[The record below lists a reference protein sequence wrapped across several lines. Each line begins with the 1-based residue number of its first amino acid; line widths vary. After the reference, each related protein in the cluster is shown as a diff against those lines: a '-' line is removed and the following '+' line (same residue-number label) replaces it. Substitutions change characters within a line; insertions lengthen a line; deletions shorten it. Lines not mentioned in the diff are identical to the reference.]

1 MTTPALRRAAA
12 AAVLLAFAVTIAGC
26 AGSDDPSAAPE
37 AADAGSVS
45 SERAPVPDPGG
56 DGQSLNDFAADGDT
70 SQRGTLDTAS
80 TAAEAPAEAA
90 APEQALI
97 STGNVALRSDDVGEA
112 RFEVQKVVNE
122 LRGEVAKED
131 TATDDDG
138 AIRRSALVLRIPS
151 DDFARSMK
159 ALEKSGDL
167 ITSSTNVADVTTKV
181 IDTGIRVK
189 VQRGSIRRITLL
201 LDRAESIPDIV
212 RIEGELSRR
221 QADLGSLLRQK
232 SYLEDQTE
240 MATITVTMERTKDTK
255 PPDKKK
261 PEAAGFAA
269 GLDKGWTQMKE
280 MAVDLSTAGGA
291 TLPFAILLLLVA
303 IPGYPLLRR
312 FVRRSAA
319 PEPQPAEA

>member
-1 MTTPALRRAAA
+1 MTTSALRRGAATA
-12 AAVLLAFAVTIAGC
+12 ALLCFAVTITGC
-26 AGSDDPSAAPE
+26 AGTSDSSDSAGGDE
-37 AADAGSVS
+37 AAGSVS
-45 SERAPVPDPGG
+45 SDRAEAPVPSGARAYSANLADQDQGAFG
-56 DGQSLNDFAADGDT
+56 ALDSASSNDEA
-70 SQRGTLDTAS
+70 
-80 TAAEAPAEAA
+80 APAEEAE

-97 STGNVALRSDDVGEA
+97 SSGNVALRSDDVGET

-122 LRGEVAKED
+122 FRGEVAKED

-151 DDFARSMK
+151 AEFARSMK

-201 LDRAESIPDIV
+201 LDRAQSIPDIV

-240 MATITVTMERTKDTK
+240 MATITVTLERTKDA
-255 PPDKKK
+255 KKK
-261 PEAAGFAA
+261 KEPEAAGFAA
-269 GLDKGWTQMKE
+269 GLDQGWTQMKE
-280 MAVDLSTAGGA
+280 MAVDLATAGGA